1 MKNTSINV
9 LGRNIKVVY
18 KEIDDRYCGLYFNDE
33 GLIEINKKLSKDKA
47 KETLMHEI
55 IHAIF
60 FRSGLD
66 QTGVGHDVQE
76 IICDQVAKVLCE
88 NFNFTK
94 KKN

>member
-94 KKN
+94 KNN